1 MADFTNQGLKYRH
14 LVKSKRLDPWKKW
27 YQVEE
32 LELFPGEKVKLKKIL
47 KCSKK
52 LYIFVTHIVTLAI
65 ISRR

>member
-47 KCSKK
+47 KSI
-52 LYIFVTHIVTLAI
+52 Y
-65 ISRR
+65 